1 MGTRHRGTNEE
12 INALNAFIKLARS
25 AESVTVRIQTALPA
39 TLTITQFGVLD
50 ALYHIGPL
58 CQSELAEKLLKSGGN
73 LTLVVDNLEKAGYVL
88 RERDPADRR
97 FVVVKL
103 TENGQAFIANLWP
116 KVVGKVTRE
125 MNALSFTEL
134 ADLSRLCKKS
144 ASNVELI
151 FILLKPA
158 CTRPPRTDCITSRRF
173 LPTSAAICTSTPR
186 RWGCVS

>member
-103 TENGQAFIANLWP
+103 TEHGQAFIANLWP

-134 ADLSRLCKKS
+134 ADLSRLCKKIG
-144 ASNVELI
+144 LQ
-151 FILLKPA
+151 
-158 CTRPPRTDCITSRRF
+158 R
-173 LPTSAAICTSTPR
+173 
-186 RWGCVS
+186 